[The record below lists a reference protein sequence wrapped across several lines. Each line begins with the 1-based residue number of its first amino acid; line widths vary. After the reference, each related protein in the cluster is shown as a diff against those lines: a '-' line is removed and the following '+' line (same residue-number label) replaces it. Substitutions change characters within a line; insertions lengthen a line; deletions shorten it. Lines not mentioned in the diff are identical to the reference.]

1 LDITFDQNF
10 LHQISLFFNNLLK
23 QAYNIRKINILF
35 PLFGDITEKNTET
48 ICSILSNQVKHLIVY
63 VHNLIVMKMILER
76 NENLFSVTFNSSQ
89 DLSNDY
95 DEIILWLKQKKLQ
108 FIHLKYD
115 FSLSIWFDH

>member
-95 DEIILWLKQKKLQ
+95 DEIILWLKQKKIQ

>member
-1 LDITFDQNF
+1 MDITFDQNF

-95 DEIILWLKQKKLQ
+95 DEIILWLKQKKIQ